1 MSQNVPSKV
10 EDLIKP
16 IIEEHN
22 YDLVDV
28 VYAKEGKEWYLRVFI
43 DKTEGIT
50 LDDCELISREVGQL
64 LDTIDPI
71 KTTYILE
78 VSSPGIDRPL
88 KKEKDF
94 LRFVGNKV
102 IIKTFE
108 TINGQKAFKGQL
120 KEFKEGIVTIIVDGK
135 DIDISLD
142 KIASANLTVD
152 F

>member
-1 MSQNVPSKV
+1 MAQNVSSKV

-16 IIEEHN
+16 IIEKHN

-43 DKTEGIT
+43 DKPEGIT
-50 LDDCELISREVGQL
+50 LDDCELISREAGQL
-64 LDTIDPI
+64 LDDIEPI
-71 KTTYILE
+71 KTRYILE

-88 KKEKDF
+88 KRAEDF
-94 LRFVGNKV
+94 LRFVDSEIMV
-102 IIKTFE
+102 KTFE
-108 TINGQKAFKGQL
+108 AINGQKAFKGQL
-120 KEFKEGIVTIIVDGK
+120 KEFKEGIVTIIADGK
-135 DIDISLD
+135 DVDISLD